1 MSALTWPTVARYRS
15 RLLRRH
21 RIRTKGQALHFIEAV
36 GFCYAFTPGPGNLPG
51 LFDVLATRSVDRM
64 WSWSWQ
70 WKDELATGKR
80 VFYGKVLRRKPTYI
94 SLSYL
99 PYFYA
104 LSGNVGDAD
113 DHLQAYR
120 EGRLSLLAKDVFEY
134 VRAHGPCST
143 WVLRRQFVPRGNRG
157 APFQR
162 ALGDLQS
169 RFLLARVGE
178 LEAGSFSFIWDTF
191 GRWLPQAVRAAART
205 PSERAAAAVFER
217 YLRTVG
223 AISPRVATDLL
234 AWPPR
239 LLDAARDATADA
251 VQDGRI
257 DGEPVLV
264 HRHLISSTGN
274 GR

>member
-1 MSALTWPTVARYRS
+1 MAALTWPTVARYRS

-21 RIRTKGQALHFIEAV
+21 RIRTKGQALRFIEAV

-157 APFQR
+157 APLQR

-205 PSERAAAAVFER
+205 PAARAAAAVFER